1 VAEERFGLPE
11 GWEYVIGLEVHTELR
26 TATKLFCGC
35 PNSFGEEPNTSICPV
50 CLGLPGSLPVLN
62 ERAVELAV
70 RVGLALGAAIQ
81 HSQFHRKNYFYPD
94 MPKDYQISQYDVPI
108 NLGGSLRL
116 PSGREIGI
124 VRAHLEEDTGKLVH
138 KGGSGRIEAAEYSL
152 VDYNRAGVPLLE
164 IVSAPDIRDPEEA
177 KAYVSELRGI
187 LVALGASDGRMEEG
201 SLRVD
206 ANVSV
211 RPVGSDELRTRVEI
225 KNLNSLR
232 SLGRA
237 LAYEARRQVEA
248 YLAGDEVVQ
257 ETRFFEEARGV
268 TGALRRKENANDYRY
283 FPEPDLPPFAPE
295 ESLLARLI
303 ATQPELPAARRDRL
317 RALAPALTEDI
328 VATVTSEE
336 LWPYLR
342 ACLEAGVDPA
352 LAARR
357 TGNELA
363 AMAAELSCLD
373 AGRFVEVVALEAS
386 GALSASQAK
395 VLLKAANEDPAPV
408 QGLKERLG
416 LGQQGAEEVLGA
428 VASVVGEFPSEWQ
441 RFVGGD
447 AKVGGFLVGQVMRR
461 YGQTMDGQ
469 AARAALEELA
479 RREKEGV
486 R

>member
-1 VAEERFGLPE
+1 MLPE

-70 RVGLALGAAIQ
+70 RVGLALGATIQ

-108 NLGGSLRL
+108 NLGGSLKL
-116 PSGREIGI
+116 PSGRVIGI

-138 KGGSGRIEAAEYSL
+138 RGGSGRIEAAEYSL

-164 IVSAPDIRDPEEA
+164 IVSEPDIRDPEEA
-177 KAYVSELRGI
+177 RAYAAELRHI
-187 LVALGASDGRMEEG
+187 LVAVGASDGRMEEG

-211 RPVGSDELRTRVEI
+211 RPIGDEALRTRVEI

-237 LAYEARRQVEA
+237 LAYEGARQVEV
-248 YLAGDEVVQ
+248 YTSGGTILQ
-257 ETRFFEEARGV
+257 ETRFFDEARGV
-268 TGALRRKENANDYRY
+268 TGALRRKEDANDYRY

-295 ESLLARLI
+295 ESLLARLR
-303 ATQPELPAARRDRL
+303 ATQPELPAERRDRL
-317 RALAPALTEDI
+317 RALAGDLSED
-328 VATVTSEE
+328 VVVTVTDEE
-336 LWPYLR
+336 LWTYLH
-342 ACLEAGVDPA
+342 ACLEAGLDPA

-357 TGNELA
+357 TANELA
-363 AMAAELSCLD
+363 ALVAERVHLD
-373 AGRFVEVVALEAS
+373 TARFVEVVALEAT
-386 GALSASQAK
+386 GALAASQAK
-395 VLLKAANEDPAPV
+395 VLLKAANDDPAPV
-408 QGLKERLG
+408 RELKDRLG
-416 LGQQGAEEVLGA
+416 LGAQDANEVREV
-428 VASVVGEFPSEWQ
+428 VAALVAEFPTEWQ

-461 YGQTMDGQ
+461 HGQAMDGQ
-469 AARAALEELA
+469 AARRALEELA
-479 RREKEGV
+479 RAEKEGAP
-486 R
+486 